1 MFAAGIIEYLIR
13 IELYNQRIHFC
24 AAVNM
29 LPFCSELSDII
40 LLIVHGFYKLYYGC
54 LIHFHTSKL
63 HLKQGRANIGLIAIT
78 FIPFY
83 TSKHQKIHL
92 EHGWGIKKPKVCFV
106 LRSQIPVQIL
116 TRPVTLISKHPKR
129 Q

>member
-1 MFAAGIIEYLIR
+1 
-13 IELYNQRIHFC
+13 
-24 AAVNM
+24 M

-63 HLKQGRANIGLIAIT
+63 RLKQGRANIGLIAIT

-92 EHGWGIKKPKVCFV
+92 EHGWGITKPKVCFV

-116 TRPVTLISKHPKR
+116 TSPVTLISKHPKR